1 MTTDDR
7 DAALDAKL
15 QQAFATLRNRSG
27 PGHHPSDDDW
37 TRFAANEMPAGER
50 TKIADHIVS
59 CAECAAIFRV
69 VSHVGDD
76 AQVATAI
83 KGRTG
88 FDWRMFAAAAAVVL
102 TIGLG
107 TWWAIRSRGEN
118 NGELAGGE
126 AASASA
132 TPVIA
137 APAAQRPSWAS
148 LSSSAPEV
156 RLPPDLVLTMRGA
169 DGDQDGFL
177 KAFGAAIA
185 PYRAGQFAEAA
196 VALAPVVEK
205 YSAVS
210 EAWFYLG
217 AARLYSGQAAEAIEP
232 LRRAQSSGVVADEAR
247 WLHAVA
253 LQHAARDTDARA
265 ALQVLCSASGPY
277 QDRACAVVKP

>member
-15 QQAFATLRNRSG
+15 QHAFATLRNGSG
-27 PGHHPSDDDW
+27 PGQHPSDDDW
-37 TRFAANEMPAGER
+37 TRFAANEMSAGER

-76 AQVATAI
+76 AKVDPAI

-88 FDWRMFAAAAAVVL
+88 FDWRMLAAAAVVL

-107 TWWAIRSRGEN
+107 AWWAIRSRGEI
-118 NGELAGGE
+118 NGERAGGE
-126 AASASA
+126 PPSASA

-137 APAAQRPSWAS
+137 APAAQLPSWAS
-148 LSSSAPEV
+148 LSSSAPDV

-169 DGDQDGFL
+169 DGEQDGFL

-253 LQHAARDTDARA
+253 LQHAARDTAARA
-265 ALQVLCSASGPY
+265 ALQALCSAPGPY
-277 QDRACAVVKP
+277 QERACAVVKP